1 MSEALSAV
9 TAGGDIAKVGSSVAG
24 AAKGGSSPEDVN
36 IPPFYS
42 QGGITPEQQSLADYG
57 LSEGQ
62 VATGST
68 FGGSGTGMST
78 MATQA
83 GTGNRMAKAVTEGKL
98 SDTDEDAMYKAYQN
112 DVTAETQSLQNQSTL
127 QNLATTQLTSDIT
140 QAGKAATTAANSS
153 DFASGSASINTTGS

>member
-1 MSEALSAV
+1 MAEAATAI

-24 AAKGGSSPEDVN
+24 AAKGGSSPQDVN

-42 QGGITPEQQSLADYG
+42 QGGITPEQEALAQYG
-57 LSEGQ
+57 MDEAN

-83 GTGNRMAKAVTEGKL
+83 ATGNRMGKAVAEGTL
-98 SDTDEDAMYKAYQN
+98 SNTDEDAMYKAYQN
-112 DVTAETQSLQNQSTL
+112 DQQAEIQGLTNQTTL
-127 QNLATTQLTSDIT
+127 NNLATTQLTSDIT
-140 QAGKAATTAANSS
+140 QAGKTATTAANNS
-153 DFASGSASINTTGS
+153 DFTSGVNSIFGGS